1 MIDNSVNQ
9 VEKKNNDKIWNDTRK
24 YTKECIQG
32 NVMIIQ
38 IITLYHD
45 SWIISIFKRI
55 LKISK

>member
-9 VEKKNNDKIWNDTRK
+9 VEKNNDKIWNDTRK

>member
-45 SWIISIFKRI
+45 S
-55 LKISK
+55 